1 MLSALMHAICDWYQG
16 VTRQSPLNFFFFF
29 IFPPRGA
36 TESSTVRSEGVTLL
50 TRQLASVGVKSR

>member
-16 VTRQSPLNFFFFF
+16 VTRQSPLNFLFF
-29 IFPPRGA
+29 ISPPRGA